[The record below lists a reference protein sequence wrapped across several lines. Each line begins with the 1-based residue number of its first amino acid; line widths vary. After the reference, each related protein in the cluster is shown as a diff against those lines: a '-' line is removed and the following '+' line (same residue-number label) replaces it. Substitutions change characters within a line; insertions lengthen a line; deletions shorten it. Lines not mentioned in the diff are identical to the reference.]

1 MGSYDPFGYS
11 KHKLWPKK
19 RSGIKLTIWLLT
31 VKSLESPWFTCVQ
44 VTCHILLEI
53 YWWTLQLC
61 FKPHLNWRFAQEVT
75 TFQSVESLNFKNF
88 GIRKLGSFRTKWH
101 LDVASWL
108 IIENTI
114 RENVVASSKFGPW
127 WVLWLLVVR
136 LCTKN
141 VLTMH

>member
-1 MGSYDPFGYS
+1 MSKMGSYDPFGYS
-11 KHKLWPKK
+11 KHKLWPKE

-44 VTCHILLEI
+44 MTCHILLEI

-75 TFQSVESLNFKNF
+75 TFQSVESVNFKNF

-101 LDVASWL
+101 LDVASMA
-108 IIENTI
+108 NH
-114 RENVVASSKFGPW
+114 REYYKGKCGGFLQVWAMVSLVIACGSS
-127 WVLWLLVVR
+127 
-136 LCTKN
+136 
-141 VLTMH
+141 MH